1 MLLYVAR
8 IPFGGQLSLVQ
19 PLLLARLTDISA
31 FIPLNAWAT
40 ESFPSFYSI
49 LIWGEGSK
57 LREEDTGEGERDVII
72 LFSVDLSNKN
82 VIPMSLK
89 GSMYQSF

>member
-19 PLLLARLTDISA
+19 PLLLARLTDILA

-40 ESFPSFYSI
+40 ESFPSFFSI
-49 LIWGEGSK
+49 LSFGGEVS
-57 LREEDTGEGERDVII
+57 LERNTWERERDIII
-72 LFSVDLSNKN
+72 LFYFIFS
-82 VIPMSLK
+82 
-89 GSMYQSF
+89 QSK